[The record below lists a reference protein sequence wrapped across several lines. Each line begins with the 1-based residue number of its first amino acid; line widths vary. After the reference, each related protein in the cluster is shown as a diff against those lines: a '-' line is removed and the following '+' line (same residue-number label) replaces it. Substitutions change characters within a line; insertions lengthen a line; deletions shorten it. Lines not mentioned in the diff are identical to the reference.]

1 MVSNMVRT
9 LDGFAIAQAA
19 RASGAKEKKLDM
31 EKLKKYVDEHQDI
44 EDVYAGLVEDW
55 EWTGDKIYDKE
66 SGWIDKSMAYTSS
79 LWATPIA
86 YIYGNK
92 EYNGISEFT
101 DTVIDED
108 TD

>member
-1 MVSNMVRT
+1 MVGT
-9 LDGFAIAQAA
+9 LEGFAMAQAA
-19 RASGAKEKKLDM
+19 RASGAEVNKLDM
-31 EKLKKYVDEHQDI
+31 EKLKKYVEEHKGEI
-44 EDVYAGLVEDW
+44 NEVFAGLVEDW
-55 EWTGDKIYDKE
+55 EWTGDKIYDRE
-66 SGWIDKSMAYTSS
+66 SGWIDDSMAYTSS

-92 EYNGISEFT
+92 EYRGIHEFT